1 MIRRIGGTHTLQN
14 ENGSR
19 AEGKYSLDFSI
30 TYVPAHLMLLNREM
44 FRRCTLESQS
54 KQEIRIIQKLIEA
67 EVQRRIQAIVSSLV
81 SSSTPSLSYRSRKV
95 AHKRPTQ
102 DQPS

>member
-1 MIRRIGGTHTLQN
+1 MTEPRDVTKVHN
-14 ENGSR
+14 S
-19 AEGKYSLDFSI
+19 
-30 TYVPAHLMLLNREM
+30 
-44 FRRCTLESQS
+44 TLESQPDQ
-54 KQEIRIIQKLIEA
+54 KIQDIQKLIEA
-67 EVQRRIQAIVSSLV
+67 EVQRRIQAIVSSSA